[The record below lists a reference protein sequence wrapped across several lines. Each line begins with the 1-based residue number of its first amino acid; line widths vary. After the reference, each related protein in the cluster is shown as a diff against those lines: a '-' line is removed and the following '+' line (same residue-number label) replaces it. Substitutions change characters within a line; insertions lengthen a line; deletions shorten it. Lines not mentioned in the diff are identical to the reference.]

1 VITVHLILNA
11 HIDPVWL
18 WPWQAGLDEIIAT
31 CRSACDRLDAN
42 PDVIFTRGEAW
53 AYRMVE
59 EIDPEL
65 FARIRGHVAA
75 GRWEIVGG
83 WWIQPDCNQPSGN
96 GLEMQIALGRDYFQ
110 SRFGQFPRIA
120 YNVDT
125 FGHAAS
131 LPGIM
136 RRFGQDRYVMMRPQE
151 HELSLPAR
159 LFRWCGFEG
168 EEEVVVFRIARHYG
182 TGKVREEHILTAL
195 EGLPEGISHTMCF
208 IGLGDH
214 GGGPT
219 ERQIAWCREH
229 ADSIS
234 GCRLMFSSPSRFFEC
249 VAGETGRLPLVT
261 GELQHHAVGCYS
273 VTRSLKVGVRKAE
286 HLLAQAELADG
297 DAAKLTAAWEAVCF
311 NQFHDT
317 LGGTCIPSAYPA
329 LEDQLGGA
337 RAAADE
343 VVQTTLRK
351 HLAQLPGD
359 ERQRLALWNLSDRN
373 WRGTVA
379 LAPWTEAKWEDTW
392 RIVDADGT
400 NVPYQL
406 MQAEAAT
413 RFPPQVLLPVDIA
426 SGKLASLF
434 IERHAQTE
442 MPTVAF
448 SSDLLAD
455 EQGLAS
461 PHARI
466 VFEPETTLHW
476 SDDFAIA
483 PRLELNDDSTD
494 TWAHGVGRIGMTVTA
509 RAKWDEARIVDRGP
523 LMVSAV
529 QHGTI
534 GDSLLFAEWRLYAGD
549 PAVELLL
556 NIDWRAR
563 LHALKLVLPLPQNLK
578 SHTDG
583 IPGRALVRAP
593 EPRERPVRDFSLLHL
608 EDGRDF
614 GIVCPDVF
622 ALEADAQ
629 AVSLTLLRSP
639 FMAHHDPAK
648 AEDTPRATLADQ
660 GLHAFRFRFIP
671 GPTVEILE
679 DRAMAWN
686 RPLVTAD
693 WTRGMQA
700 RSAL

>member
-1 VITVHLILNA
+1 MITVHLILNA

-18 WPWQAGLDEIIAT
+18 WPWQAGLDETIAT

-42 PDVIFTRGEAW
+42 PDIIFTRGEAW

-110 SRFGQFPRIA
+110 SRFRQFPRIA

-151 HELSLPAR
+151 HELALPAR
-159 LFRWCGFEG
+159 LFRWRGFEG

-182 TGKVREEHILTAL
+182 TGRVREEHILAAL
-195 EGLPEGISHTMCF
+195 EGLPEGVSHTMCF

-219 ERQIAWCREH
+219 EKQIAWCREH
-229 ADSIS
+229 ANAIP
-234 GCRLMFSSPSRFFEC
+234 GYRLVFSSPSRFFDC
-249 VAGETGRLPLVT
+249 IAGEAARLPLVT

-273 VTRSLKVGVRKAE
+273 VTRALKVGVRKAE
-286 HLLAQAELADG
+286 HLLARAEIAG
-297 DAAKLTAAWEAVCF
+297 GNASKLTAAWEAVCF
-311 NQFHDT
+311 NHFHDT

-337 RAAADE
+337 RATADAI
-343 VVQTTLRK
+343 VQTALRK
-351 HLAQLPGD
+351 RLAQLPGD
-359 ERQRLALWNLSDRN
+359 ERQRLALWNVSDRN
-373 WRGTVA
+373 WRGTVE
-379 LAPWTEAKWEDTW
+379 LAPWTEAKWEDSW
-392 RIVDADGT
+392 RIVDADGA

-413 RFPPQVLLPVDIA
+413 RFPSQVLLPVDIA
-426 SGKLASLF
+426 PGELRCLF
-434 IERHAQTE
+434 IERNSGTDLS
-442 MPTVAF
+442 VAVVAENL
-448 SSDLLAD
+448 SAD
-455 EQGLAS
+455 EHGLQSAL
-461 PHARI
+461 AR
-466 VFEPETTLHW
+466 VVLKPETTLHFG
-476 SDDFAIA
+476 DAFAIT
-483 PRLELNDDSTD
+483 PHLELYEDPTD
-494 TWAHGVGRIGMTVTA
+494 TWAHGVERIGTTVTA
-509 RAKWDEARIVDRGP
+509 LAKWGEACVVDRGP

-529 QHGTI
+529 QRGAI

-549 PAVELLL
+549 PGVEMFLR
-556 NIDWRAR
+556 IDWRAR
-563 LHALKLVLPLPQNLK
+563 LQALKLVFPLPQNLE

-593 EPRERPVRDFSLLHL
+593 ELRERPVRDFTLLHL
-608 EDGRDF
+608 EGGGQF
-614 GIVCPDVF
+614 GIVCPDVYAF
-622 ALEADAQ
+622 EADTR
-629 AVSLTLLRSP
+629 AVSFTLLRSP
-639 FMAHHDPAK
+639 FMAHHDPAR

-660 GLHAFRFRFIP
+660 GPHKFRFRFLL
-671 GPTVEILE
+671 GATVEALE
-679 DRAMAWN
+679 DRAIAWN

-693 WTRGMQA
+693 WTKGMTA